1 MNYQQFSNQTGD
13 WLLDT
18 VQRKPEAVLLIAA
31 GCALLMRSGRP
42 VVGIRSVRESGGL
55 PSLSQNRPGTAEQ
68 GSVTESAK
76 AYASK
81 AADTV
86 SEYSD
91 TARQTVSD
99 YAEGARRGI
108 SDSSDWLRTQA
119 ETTYNTAS
127 EALRDQPVLVAA
139 LGLAA
144 GAALAAF
151 FPTTEVERR
160 AGAALAAKASEV
172 GDQVLAAAERAGER
186 ARDTVRDAVTERV
199 LAPAVKEVVG
209 EVVGIATGAA
219 DRGNQQRSD
228 VPRREEQHPGTTPEL
243 VTGIGPSKV

>member
-1 MNYQQFSNQTGD
+1 MNYQQTSNQTGD

-31 GCALLMRSGRP
+31 GCALLMRSGRR
-42 VVGIRSVRESGGL
+42 VVDIWSVRESAL

-68 GSVTESAK
+68 SSVTESAK

-99 YAEGARRGI
+99 YAEGTTRGI
-108 SDSSDWLRTQA
+108 SDSSDWLRTKA

-172 GDQVLAAAERAGER
+172 GDQVLAAAEKAGER

-219 DRGNQQRSD
+219 DRRNQQRSD

>member
-1 MNYQQFSNQTGD
+1 MNYQQMSNQTGD
-13 WLLDT
+13 WFLDT
-18 VQRKPEAVLLIAA
+18 IRRKPEALLLIAA
-31 GCALLMRSGRP
+31 GCALLMRSGGSLT
-42 VVGIRSVRESGGL
+42 GIWSARESNAPAPL
-55 PSLSQNRPGTAEQ
+55 QNRPGM
-68 GSVTESAK
+68 
-76 AYASK
+76 ASEVADSRSGYSSK
-81 AADTV
+81 VADTV

-91 TARQTVSD
+91 NARQTLSD

-108 SDSSDWLRTQA
+108 SDSSEWLRTQA
-119 ETTYNTAS
+119 ESTYRTAS
-127 EALRDQPVLVAA
+127 EALRDQPILVAG

-144 GAALAAF
+144 GTALAAF

-186 ARDTVRDAVTERV
+186 ARDTVKEAVAERV

-219 DRGNQQRSD
+219 DQGNQQRRD
-228 VPRREEQHPGTTPEL
+228 VPKREEQAPAASPEP
-243 VTGIGPSKV
+243 VSGSSPSKV

>member
-1 MNYQQFSNQTGD
+1 MNYQQISHQTGD

-18 VQRKPEAVLLIAA
+18 VQRKPEALLLIAA
-31 GCALLMRSGRP
+31 GCALLMRSGGSLT
-42 VVGIRSVRESGGL
+42 GIWSPRESSL
-55 PSLSQNRPGTAEQ
+55 PAPSQNRAVMAEQ
-68 GSVTESAK
+68 GGMAESATG
-76 AYASK
+76 YASK
-81 AADTV
+81 VADTV

-91 TARQTVSD
+91 TARQTVSS

-119 ETTYNTAS
+119 ESTYRTAS
-127 EALRDQPVLVAA
+127 EALRDQPILVAG

-186 ARDTVRDAVTERV
+186 ARETVKEAVAERV

-209 EVVGIATGAA
+209 EVVGITTGAA
-219 DRGNQQRSD
+219 DRGNQQRSN
-228 VPRREEQHPGTTPEL
+228 VSQREEQAPAAKPEP
-243 VTGIGPSKV
+243 VSGSGPSKV

>member
-1 MNYQQFSNQTGD
+1 MNYQQIYDQTGD
-13 WLLDT
+13 WLWDT
-18 VQRKPEAVLLIAA
+18 VQRKPEALLLIAA
-31 GCALLMRSGRP
+31 GCALLMRSGGSLT
-42 VVGIRSVRESGGL
+42 GIWSARESNS
-55 PSLSQNRPGTAEQ
+55 PAPSQNRAVMAEQ
-68 GSVTESAK
+68 GGMAESASG
-76 AYASK
+76 YASK
-81 AADTV
+81 VSDTV

-91 TARQTVSD
+91 AARQTVSD

-119 ETTYNTAS
+119 ESTYRTAS
-127 EALRDQPVLVAA
+127 EALRDQPILVAG

-151 FPTTEVERR
+151 FPTTEMERR

-186 ARDTVRDAVTERV
+186 AKDTVKEAVAERV

-209 EVVGIATGAA
+209 EVVGLATGTA
-219 DRGNQQRSD
+219 DRSNQ
-228 VPRREEQHPGTTPEL
+228 PRTDETKRQGQTPVVTPEP
-243 VTGIGPSKV
+243 VSGSGPSKV

>member
-1 MNYQQFSNQTGD
+1 MNYQQISNQTGD
-13 WLLDT
+13 WFLNT
-18 VQRKPEAVLLIAA
+18 VQRKPEALLLIAA
-31 GCALLMRSGRP
+31 GCALLMRSGGSLT
-42 VVGIRSVRESGGL
+42 GIWSASNS
-55 PSLSQNRPGTAEQ
+55 PAPPQNRPGFVRGA
-68 GSVTESAK
+68 VPDSAGG
-76 AYASK
+76 YASK
-81 AADTV
+81 VADTV

-91 TARQTVSD
+91 NARQTVSD

-108 SDSSDWLRTQA
+108 SDSSDWVRTQA
-119 ETTYNTAS
+119 ESTYRTAS
-127 EALRDQPVLVAA
+127 EALRDQPILVAG

-186 ARDTVRDAVTERV
+186 ARDTVKEAVAERV

-209 EVVGIATGAA
+209 EVVGIATGSA

-228 VPRREEQHPGTTPEL
+228 VPKREEQAPAARPEP
-243 VTGIGPSKV
+243 VSGSGPSKV

>member
-42 VVGIRSVRESGGL
+42 VVDTRSVRESRL
-55 PSLSQNRPGTAEQ
+55 PSLSQNRAGTAEH
-68 GSVTESAK
+68 GSVTKSAK

-99 YAEGARRGI
+99 YAEGATRGI
-108 SDSSDWLRTQA
+108 SDSSDWLRTKA

-127 EALRDQPVLVAA
+127 EALRDQPILVAA

-186 ARDTVRDAVTERV
+186 ARDTVTERV
-199 LAPAVKEVVG
+199 LAPAVKEVVR
-209 EVVGIATGAA
+209 EVVGIGAA
-219 DRGNQQRSD
+219 DRGNEQRSD
-228 VPRREEQHPGTTPEL
+228 LPRREEQGSAATSGS
-243 VTGIGPSKV
+243 VTGTGAPEV

>member
-1 MNYQQFSNQTGD
+1 MNYQQISNQTGD

-18 VQRKPEAVLLIAA
+18 VRGKPEALLLIGA
-31 GCALLMRSGRP
+31 GCALLMRSG
-42 VVGIRSVRESGGL
+42 GTLASIWSAREIN
-55 PSLSQNRPGTAEQ
+55 PPAQNRPGFVKGT
-68 GSVTESAK
+68 VPDSASG
-76 AYASK
+76 YASK
-81 AADTV
+81 VADTV

-91 TARQTVSD
+91 NARQTVSD

-119 ETTYNTAS
+119 ESTYRTAS
-127 EALRDQPVLVAA
+127 EALRGQPILVAGI
-139 LGLAA
+139 GLAA

-151 FPTTEVERR
+151 FPPTEVERR

-172 GDQVLAAAERAGER
+172 GDQVLAAAEKAGER
-186 ARDTVRDAVTERV
+186 ARDTVKEAVAERV

-219 DRGNQQRSD
+219 DRGHQQRRD
-228 VPRREEQHPGTTPEL
+228 VPKQEEQAPAARPEP
-243 VTGIGPSKV
+243 VSGSSPSKV

>member
-1 MNYQQFSNQTGD
+1 MHYQEISNQTGD

-18 VQRKPEAVLLIAA
+18 VQRKPEALLLIAA
-31 GCALLMRSGRP
+31 GCALLMRL
-42 VVGIRSVRESGGL
+42 GG
-55 PSLSQNRPGTAEQ
+55 SLTRIWSASNSPAPSQNRPGFVKGTVPDRAS
-68 GSVTESAK
+68 G
-76 AYASK
+76 YASK
-81 AADTV
+81 VADTV

-91 TARQTVSD
+91 NAPQTVSD

-119 ETTYNTAS
+119 ESTYRTAS
-127 EALRDQPVLVAA
+127 EALRDQPILVAG

-186 ARDTVRDAVTERV
+186 ARDTVKEAVAERV
-199 LAPAVKEVVG
+199 LAPAVKQVVG
-209 EVVGIATGAA
+209 EVVGIATGSA

-228 VPRREEQHPGTTPEL
+228 VPKREEQAPAARPEP
-243 VTGIGPSKV
+243 VSGSGPSKV

>member
-1 MNYQQFSNQTGD
+1 MNYQQISTQTGD

-42 VVGIRSVRESGGL
+42 VVDTRSVRESGL
-55 PSLSQNRPGTAEQ
+55 PSLSQNRAGTAEH

-99 YAEGARRGI
+99 YAEGATRGI
-108 SDSSDWLRTQA
+108 SDSSDWLRTKA

-160 AGAALAAKASEV
+160 AGAALAEKASEV
-172 GDQVLAAAERAGER
+172 GDQVLAAAEKAGER

-219 DRGNQQRSD
+219 DRGNQHRSD
-228 VPRREEQHPGTTPEL
+228 VPRREEEHPGTTPES

>member
-1 MNYQQFSNQTGD
+1 MNYQQISNQTGD

-42 VVGIRSVRESGGL
+42 VVDIWSVRESGL
-55 PSLSQNRPGTAEQ
+55 PSLSQNRAGTAGQ

-99 YAEGARRGI
+99 YAEGATRGI
-108 SDSSDWLRTQA
+108 SDSSDWLRTKA

-172 GDQVLAAAERAGER
+172 GDQVLAAAEKAGER

-219 DRGNQQRSD
+219 DRGNQHRSD
-228 VPRREEQHPGTTPEL
+228 VPRREEEHPGTTPES

>member
-1 MNYQQFSNQTGD
+1 MNYQQISNQAGD

-18 VQRKPEAVLLIAA
+18 VQRNPEALLLIAA

-42 VVGIRSVRESGGL
+42 MEGIRSARRSSL
-55 PSLSQNRPGTAEQ
+55 LDPSQHRSAVVEQ
-68 GSVTESAK
+68 GSFAESAGS
-76 AYASK
+76 YSSK
-81 AADTV
+81 VADTV

-91 TARQTVSD
+91 TARQAVSS

-108 SDSSDWLRTQA
+108 SDSSDWLRSKA

-127 EALRDQPVLVAA
+127 EALRDQPILVAG

-186 ARDTVRDAVTERV
+186 ARDTVTERV
-199 LAPAVKEVVG
+199 LGPAVKEVVRG
-209 EVVGIATGAA
+209 VVGGGTGAA
-219 DRGNQQRSD
+219 DAGNQKSGD
-228 VPRREEQHPGTTPEL
+228 LPRREEKETSPGS
-243 VTGIGPSKV
+243 VTSSGAPKV

>member
-1 MNYQQFSNQTGD
+1 MNYQQISNQTGD

-18 VQRKPEAVLLIAA
+18 VQRKPEALLLIAA
-31 GCALLMRSGRP
+31 GCALLMRSGGSLA
-42 VVGIRSVRESGGL
+42 GIWLTTGSSSPAR
-55 PSLSQNRPGTAEQ
+55 SQNRPGMAEQ
-68 GSVTESAK
+68 GAVEHSASG
-76 AYASK
+76 YASK
-81 AADTV
+81 VADTV

-91 TARQTVSD
+91 NARQTVSD
-99 YAEGARRGI
+99 YSEGARRGI

-119 ETTYNTAS
+119 ESTYRTAS
-127 EALRDQPVLVAA
+127 EALRDQPILVAG

-186 ARDTVRDAVTERV
+186 ARETVKEAVAERV

-209 EVVGIATGAA
+209 EVVGITTGAA
-219 DRGNQQRSD
+219 DRGNQQRSN
-228 VPRREEQHPGTTPEL
+228 VSQREEQAPAAKPEP
-243 VTGIGPSKV
+243 VSGSGPSKV

>member
-1 MNYQQFSNQTGD
+1 MNYHQISNQTGD

-18 VQRKPEAVLLIAA
+18 VQRKPEALLLIAA
-31 GCALLMRSGRP
+31 GCALLMRSGGTLT
-42 VVGIRSVRESGGL
+42 GIWSGRESNS
-55 PSLSQNRPGTAEQ
+55 PAPSQNRPG
-68 GSVTESAK
+68 SAG
-76 AYASK
+76 AVADSASGYASK
-81 AADTV
+81 VADTV
-86 SEYSD
+86 SEYRD
-91 TARQTVSD
+91 NARQTVSD

-119 ETTYNTAS
+119 ESTYRTAS
-127 EALRDQPVLVAA
+127 EALRDQPILVAG

-160 AGAALAAKASEV
+160 AGAVLATKASEV

-186 ARDTVRDAVTERV
+186 ARDTVKEAVAERV

-209 EVVGIATGAA
+209 EVVGIATGSA
-219 DRGNQQRSD
+219 DRGNQRRSD
-228 VPRREEQHPGTTPEL
+228 APKREEHAPAARPEL
-243 VTGIGPSKV
+243 VGGPGPSKV

>member
-1 MNYQQFSNQTGD
+1 MNYQQISDQTGD

-18 VQRKPEAVLLIAA
+18 VQRKPEALLLIAA
-31 GCALLMRSGRP
+31 GCALLMRSGGSLT
-42 VVGIRSVRESGGL
+42 GIWSARVSSS
-55 PSLSQNRPGTAEQ
+55 PAPSQNRAVMAEQ
-68 GSVTESAK
+68 GGIAESASS
-76 AYASK
+76 YASK
-81 AADTV
+81 VSDTV

-91 TARQTVSD
+91 AARQTVSN
-99 YAEGARRGI
+99 YAEGAKRGI

-119 ETTYNTAS
+119 ESTYRTAS
-127 EALRDQPVLVAA
+127 EALRDQPILVAG

-160 AGAALAAKASEV
+160 AGAVLATKASEV

-186 ARDTVRDAVTERV
+186 ARDTVKEAVAERV

-209 EVVGIATGAA
+209 EVVGIATGSA
-219 DRGNQQRSD
+219 DRGNQRRSD
-228 VPRREEQHPGTTPEL
+228 APKREEHAPAARPEL
-243 VTGIGPSKV
+243 VGGPGPSKV

>member
-1 MNYQQFSNQTGD
+1 MNYQRISNQSGD

-18 VQRKPEAVLLIAA
+18 VQRKPEALLLIAA
-31 GCALLMRSGRP
+31 GCALLMRSGGSLA
-42 VVGIRSVRESGGL
+42 GIWSARESSSPPPL
-55 PSLSQNRPGTAEQ
+55 QNRSGMAEH
-68 GSVTESAK
+68 GAVTDSAGG
-76 AYASK
+76 YASK
-81 AADTV
+81 AAETV

-91 TARQTVSD
+91 AARQTVSN
-99 YAEGARRGI
+99 YAEGAKRGI

-127 EALRDQPVLVAA
+127 EALRDQPILVAG

-186 ARDTVRDAVTERV
+186 ARDTVKEVVSERV
-199 LAPAVKEVVG
+199 LAPAIKEVVR
-209 EVVGIATGAA
+209 EVVGIGTGAPQ
-219 DRGNQQRSD
+219 RGNEQID
-228 VPRREEQHPGTTPEL
+228 PRREEPASARSPEPGTGAP
-243 VTGIGPSKV
+243 KV

>member
-1 MNYQQFSNQTGD
+1 MNYQQMSNQTGD
-13 WLLDT
+13 WFLDT
-18 VQRKPEAVLLIAA
+18 IRRKPESLLLIAA
-31 GCALLMRSGRP
+31 GCALLMRSGGSLT
-42 VVGIRSVRESGGL
+42 GIWSARESNAPAPL
-55 PSLSQNRPGTAEQ
+55 QNRPGM
-68 GSVTESAK
+68 
-76 AYASK
+76 ASEVADSRSGYSSK
-81 AADTV
+81 VADTV

-91 TARQTVSD
+91 NARQTLSD

-108 SDSSDWLRTQA
+108 SDTSDWLTTQA
-119 ETTYNTAS
+119 ESTYRTAS
-127 EALRDQPVLVAA
+127 EALRDQPILVAG

-186 ARDTVRDAVTERV
+186 ARDTVKEAVAERV

-209 EVVGIATGAA
+209 QVVGIATGPA
-219 DRGNQQRSD
+219 DRSNQQRSD
-228 VPRREEQHPGTTPEL
+228 VPKREEQAPAAKPEP
-243 VTGIGPSKV
+243 VSGSGPSKV

>member
-1 MNYQQFSNQTGD
+1 MNYQQISNEAGD

-18 VQRKPEAVLLIAA
+18 VQRKPEALLLIAA

-42 VVGIRSVRESGGL
+42 MAGMWSARGNLHPR
-55 PSLSQNRPGTAEQ
+55 QNRSAVVEQ
-68 GSVTESAK
+68 DSIPERETG
-76 AYASK
+76 YASK
-81 AADTV
+81 VAETV
-86 SEYSD
+86 SEYGD
-91 TARQTVSD
+91 TARQAVSS
-99 YAEGARRGI
+99 YAEGAKRGI
-108 SDSSDWLRTQA
+108 SDSSDWLRATA

-127 EALRDQPVLVAA
+127 DALRDQPILIAG

-151 FPTTEVERR
+151 FPTTEFERG

-186 ARDTVRDAVTERV
+186 ARDTVKEAVAERV

-209 EVVGIATGAA
+209 EVVGIATGAG

-228 VPRREEQHPGTTPEL
+228 VPRREE
-243 VTGIGPSKV
+243 

>member
-18 VQRKPEAVLLIAA
+18 IQRKPEAVLLIAA
-31 GCALLMRSGRP
+31 GCALLMRSGRR
-42 VVGIRSVRESGGL
+42 VVDIRSVRESGF
-55 PSLSQNRPGTAEQ
+55 PSLSQNRAGTAEQ
-68 GSVTESAK
+68 RSVTESAE

-99 YAEGARRGI
+99 YAEGATRGI
-108 SDSSDWLRTQA
+108 SDSSDWLRTKA

-172 GDQVLAAAERAGER
+172 GDQVLAAAENAGER

-219 DRGNQQRSD
+219 DRGNQHRSD
-228 VPRREEQHPGTTPEL
+228 VPRREEEHPGTTPES

>member
-1 MNYQQFSNQTGD
+1 MNYQKISNQTGD

-42 VVGIRSVRESGGL
+42 AVDVRSGRESGS
-55 PSLSQNRPGTAEQ
+55 PALSQNHAGTAEQ
-68 GSVTESAK
+68 GFTESASG
-76 AYASK
+76 YASK
-81 AADTV
+81 VADTV
-86 SEYSD
+86 WEYSD
-91 TARQTVSD
+91 TARDTVAS
-99 YAEGARRGI
+99 YAEGTRRGI

-119 ETTYNTAS
+119 ETTYKTAS
-127 EALRDQPVLVAA
+127 EALRYQPILVAA
-139 LGLAA
+139 IGLAA

-172 GDQVLAAAERAGER
+172 GDQVLGAAENAGER

-219 DRGNQQRSD
+219 DRGNQHRSD
-228 VPRREEQHPGTTPEL
+228 VPRREEEHPGTTPES

>member
-1 MNYQQFSNQTGD
+1 MNYQQISNQTGD

-31 GCALLMRSGRP
+31 GCALLMRSGRR
-42 VVGIRSVRESGGL
+42 VVDIRSVRESAL

-99 YAEGARRGI
+99 YAEGATRGI
-108 SDSSDWLRTQA
+108 SDSSDWLRTKA

-172 GDQVLAAAERAGER
+172 GDQVLAAAENAGER

-219 DRGNQQRSD
+219 DRGNQHRSD
-228 VPRREEQHPGTTPEL
+228 VPRREEEHPGTTPES

>member
-1 MNYQQFSNQTGD
+1 VNYQQISNQTGD

-31 GCALLMRSGRP
+31 GCALLLRSGRP
-42 VVGIRSVRESGGL
+42 VVDIQLVRESGL
-55 PSLSQNRPGTAEQ
+55 PSLSQNRAAGTAEQ

-108 SDSSDWLRTQA
+108 SDSSDWLRTKA

-151 FPTTEVERR
+151 FPTSEVERR

-228 VPRREEQHPGTTPEL
+228 VPKREEQHRGTTPES

>member
-1 MNYQQFSNQTGD
+1 MNYQQISNQTGD

-18 VQRKPEAVLLIAA
+18 VQRKPEALLLIAA
-31 GCALLMRSGRP
+31 GCALLMRSGGSLT
-42 VVGIRSVRESGGL
+42 GIWSARESNS
-55 PSLSQNRPGTAEQ
+55 PAPSQNRPGMAQQ
-68 GSVTESAK
+68 GTVAESASG
-76 AYASK
+76 YASK
-81 AADTV
+81 VADTV

-91 TARQTVSD
+91 NARQTVSN

-108 SDSSDWLRTQA
+108 SDSSDWLRMHA
-119 ETTYNTAS
+119 ESTYRTAS
-127 EALRDQPVLVAA
+127 EALRDQPILVAG

-186 ARDTVRDAVTERV
+186 ARDTVKEAVAERV

-209 EVVGIATGAA
+209 EVVGIATGSA

-228 VPRREEQHPGTTPEL
+228 VPKREEQAPAAKLEPVSGS
-243 VTGIGPSKV
+243 GPSKV

>member
-1 MNYQQFSNQTGD
+1 VNYQQISNQTGD

-31 GCALLMRSGRP
+31 GCALLLRSGRP
-42 VVGIRSVRESGGL
+42 VVDIQSVRESGL
-55 PSLSQNRPGTAEQ
+55 PSLSQNRAGTAEQ

-108 SDSSDWLRTQA
+108 SDSSDWLRTKA
-119 ETTYNTAS
+119 EATYNTAS

>member
-1 MNYQQFSNQTGD
+1 MNYQQISNQTGD

-18 VQRKPEAVLLIAA
+18 VQRKPEALLLIAA
-31 GCALLMRSGRP
+31 GCALLMRSGGSLT
-42 VVGIRSVRESGGL
+42 GIWSSRESNS
-55 PSLSQNRPGTAEQ
+55 PALSQNRPAMAGGVADSRS
-68 GSVTESAK
+68 G
-76 AYASK
+76 YASK
-81 AADTV
+81 VADTV

-91 TARQTVSD
+91 NARQTVSD

-119 ETTYNTAS
+119 ESTYRTAS
-127 EALRDQPVLVAA
+127 EALRDQPILVAG

-160 AGAALAAKASEV
+160 AGAVLATKASEV

-186 ARDTVRDAVTERV
+186 ARDTVKEAVAERV

-209 EVVGIATGAA
+209 EVLGIATGSA

-228 VPRREEQHPGTTPEL
+228 VPKREEQASAARPEP
-243 VTGIGPSKV
+243 VSGSGPSKV

>member
-1 MNYQQFSNQTGD
+1 VNYQQISNQTGD

-31 GCALLMRSGRP
+31 GCALLLRSGRP
-42 VVGIRSVRESGGL
+42 VVDIQLVRESGL
-55 PSLSQNRPGTAEQ
+55 PSLSQNRAGTAEQ

-108 SDSSDWLRTQA
+108 SDSSDWLRTKA
-119 ETTYNTAS
+119 EATYNTAS

-151 FPTTEVERR
+151 FPTSEVERR

-219 DRGNQQRSD
+219 DRGNQQRND
-228 VPRREEQHPGTTPEL
+228 VPRREDEHTGTTPES
-243 VTGIGPSKV
+243 VSGIGPSKV

>member
-1 MNYQQFSNQTGD
+1 VNYQQISNQTGD

-42 VVGIRSVRESGGL
+42 VVDIRSVTESGF
-55 PSLSQNRPGTAEQ
+55 PSLSQNRAGTAEQ

-99 YAEGARRGI
+99 YAEGATRGI
-108 SDSSDWLRTQA
+108 SDSSDWLRTKA

-172 GDQVLAAAERAGER
+172 GDQVLAAAEKAGER

-228 VPRREEQHPGTTPEL
+228 VPRREEEHPGTTPES

>member
-1 MNYQQFSNQTGD
+1 VNYQQISNQTGD

-31 GCALLMRSGRP
+31 GCALLLRSGRP
-42 VVGIRSVRESGGL
+42 VVDIQLVRESGL
-55 PSLSQNRPGTAEQ
+55 PSLSQNRAGTAEQ

-108 SDSSDWLRTQA
+108 SDSSDWLRTKA
-119 ETTYNTAS
+119 EATYNTAS

-151 FPTTEVERR
+151 FPTSEVERR

-172 GDQVLAAAERAGER
+172 GDQVLAAERAGER

-209 EVVGIATGAA
+209 EVVGIATGVA

-228 VPRREEQHPGTTPEL
+228 VPRREDEHTGTTPES
-243 VTGIGPSKV
+243 VSGIGPSKV